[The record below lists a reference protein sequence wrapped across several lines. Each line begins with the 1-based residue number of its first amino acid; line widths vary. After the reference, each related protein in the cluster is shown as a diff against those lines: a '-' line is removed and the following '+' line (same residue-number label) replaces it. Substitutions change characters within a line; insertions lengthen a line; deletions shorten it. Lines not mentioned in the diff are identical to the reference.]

1 MEGIVRRGLSRR
13 QGALVLVLGVLLLLL
28 ATRGAAREQPGLA
41 YPAPRADG
49 GLSVM
54 TYNVEGLPWPARFG
68 RSGSL
73 ARIAERL
80 AAMRADGTQPR
91 IVLLQEAFS
100 DDAKAIRLTS
110 GHRYAAFG
118 PSIDLAGA
126 APSSADRRFAADA
139 SFLKGE
145 RSGKLLDSGLV
156 ILSDYPIL
164 SVRRAAFP
172 AAACAGFDCLANKGM
187 VMAIVAVPGQP
198 GPIAVVNLHLNSK
211 RASGVAIDR
220 ADAAFR
226 RQVDALDRFLAANH
240 VPGMPMIVAGDFN
253 IGRSTKR
260 RAMVMEVLARHHG
273 ALPRD
278 VLSACAASCR
288 DGLSGDAIAAHRRA
302 KDWQFLIPGPAGDLT
317 VRRIATPFGREPD
330 GSMLSDHVGY
340 TAYLGPSAQRLAD
353 AARQPSPRG

>member
-28 ATRGAAREQPGLA
+28 ATRGAAREQPAL
-41 YPAPRADG
+41 PHSIPRDD

-73 ARIAERL
+73 GRIGQRL
-80 AAMRADGTQPR
+80 AAMRADGIQPH

-100 DDAKAIRLTS
+100 DDAKAIRTAS

-118 PSIDLAGA
+118 PTTGLSTGTV
-126 APSSADRRFAADA
+126 PSPADRAFAAKG

-187 VMAIVAVPGQP
+187 VMAILAVPGQP
-198 GPIAVVNLHLNSK
+198 APIAVVNLHLNSK

-226 RQVDALDRFLAANH
+226 RQIDALDRFLTANH
-240 VPGMPMIVAGDFN
+240 IPGMPMIVAGDFN
-253 IGRSTKR
+253 IGRSAKR
-260 RAMVMEVLARHHG
+260 RTMVMDVLARHHG

-278 VLSACAASCR
+278 ALSACARSCR
-288 DGLSGDAIAAHRRA
+288 DGLPGDAIDARRRA
-302 KDWQFLIPGPAGDLT
+302 KDWQFLIPGTTGDLS

-340 TAYLGPSAQRLAD
+340 TAYLGPTAQRIAE